1 VAHAELALGAGG
13 SVELT
18 QQLKDNYR
26 EADLTDAELAMLEF
40 AELLTI
46 QPANVV
52 EDDVQRLREAGWL
65 DEDIVDIVHQTAM
78 YNYMVRVA
86 DGLGVELSE
95 NMQNAEARDAEAVD
109 TRTWGRKNREAVA
122 ASGDD

>member
-1 VAHAELALGAGG
+1 M
-13 SVELT
+13 ELT
-18 QQLKDNYR
+18 QQLKNNYR
-26 EADLTDAELAMLEF
+26 EADLTEAELAMLEF

-52 EDDVQRLREAGWL
+52 EDDVNRLRAVGWQ

-86 DGLGVELSE
+86 DGLGIELSE
-95 NMQNAEARDAEAVD
+95 NMQNAEVRDAEAVD
-109 TRTWGRKNREAVA
+109 TRVWGRKHREAVA
-122 ASGDD
+122 TAAGDD

>member
-1 VAHAELALGAGG
+1 
-13 SVELT
+13 
-18 QQLKDNYR
+18 
-26 EADLTDAELAMLEF
+26 MLEF

-46 QPANVV
+46 QPANVI
-52 EDDVQRLREAGWL
+52 ESDVQRLRDVAWT

-95 NMQNAEARDAEAVD
+95 RMQAAEERDASAVD
-109 TRTWGRKNREAVA
+109 TRHWGRKNQQSATTA
-122 ASGDD
+122 GD

>member
-1 VAHAELALGAGG
+1 
-13 SVELT
+13 VELT
-18 QQLKDNYR
+18 QQLKTNYR
-26 EADLTDAELAMLEF
+26 EADISAAELAMLEF

-52 EDDVQRLREAGWL
+52 EDDLNRLRAVGWV

-86 DGLGVELSE
+86 DGLGIELSE
-95 NMQNAEARDAEAVD
+95 GMQNAEVRDADAVD
-109 TRTWGRKNREAVA
+109 TRTWGRKNREAA
-122 ASGDD
+122 TSAGDD

>member
-1 VAHAELALGAGG
+1 M
-13 SVELT
+13 ELT

-26 EADLTDAELAMLEF
+26 EADLTEAELAMLEF

-52 EDDVQRLREAGWL
+52 ESDIERLREVGWV

-95 NMQNAEARDAEAVD
+95 RMQDAEVRDAEAVD
-109 TRTWGRKNREAVA
+109 TRTWGRKNQEAL
-122 ASGDD
+122 ASTAGDD

>member
-1 VAHAELALGAGG
+1 LALGAGG
-13 SVELT
+13 TVELT
-18 QQLKDNYR
+18 QQLKTNYR
-26 EADLTDAELAMLEF
+26 EADISTAELAMLEF

-52 EDDVQRLREAGWL
+52 EDDVNRLRAVGWV

-86 DGLGVELSE
+86 DGLGIELSE
-95 NMQNAEARDAEAVD
+95 GMQNAEVRDADAVD
-109 TRTWGRKNREAVA
+109 TRTWGRKNHEAVTTA
-122 ASGDD
+122 GDD

>member
-1 VAHAELALGAGG
+1 
-13 SVELT
+13 VELT
-18 QQLKDNYR
+18 QQLKENYR
-26 EADLTDAELAMLEF
+26 EADLTEGELAMLEF

-52 EDDVQRLREAGWL
+52 EGDIQRLRDFGWV

-78 YNYMVRVA
+78 YNYMVRIA

-109 TRTWGRKNREAVA
+109 TRTWGRKNQEAVTA
-122 ASGDD
+122 AGDD

>member
-1 VAHAELALGAGG
+1 MALGAGG

-52 EDDVQRLREAGWL
+52 ESDIQRLRDVGWV

-95 NMQNAEARDAEAVD
+95 NMQNAEVRDAEAVD
-109 TRTWGRKNREAVA
+109 TRTWGRKNQEALTGA
-122 ASGDD
+122 AGDD